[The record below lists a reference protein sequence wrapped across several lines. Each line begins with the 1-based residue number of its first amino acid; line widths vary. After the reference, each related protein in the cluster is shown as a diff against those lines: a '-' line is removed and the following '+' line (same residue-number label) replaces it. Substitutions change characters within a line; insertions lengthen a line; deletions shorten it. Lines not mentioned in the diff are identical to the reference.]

1 MKKSGPKS
9 AKPALVP
16 QKNGGALYAG
26 GVPGNKG
33 GTGRPPNELR
43 RLAREG
49 VAKALPNIQRLA
61 ENADLSARDADAI
74 AAFNALAKLG
84 VPVQHEVGENPETP
98 FLTPE
103 QRVAAVKAKLGL

>member
-1 MKKSGPKS
+1 MRPTEMRTPKHG
-9 AKPALVP
+9 
-16 QKNGGALYAG
+16 NGALRVG
-26 GVPGNKG
+26 NPGCAG